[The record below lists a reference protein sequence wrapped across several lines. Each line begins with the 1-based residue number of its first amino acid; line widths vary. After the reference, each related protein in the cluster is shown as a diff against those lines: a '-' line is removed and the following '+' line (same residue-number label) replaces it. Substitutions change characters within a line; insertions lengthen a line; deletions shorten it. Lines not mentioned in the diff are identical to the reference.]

1 MRELEINLLLQKAE
15 ELKALFVLG
24 QRVIPFLEEIF
35 MFIKDITPLLDEI
48 NFSIEENLQKMPK
61 ASQQLSRVTEATE
74 IATTEILDTLD
85 GMSYKSDV
93 ISGNLKQ
100 MTALQAKQHHIVTSL
115 RGIIERGEA
124 TGGGSGTVSDLISL
138 LQSLTDQPHSQQDRQ
153 LPPVEE
159 ITPDITNLVN
169 NSEDVLESIRMDT
182 TQIMMA
188 LQVQDI
194 TSQQLA
200 AVNNLLQTVQSR
212 LGQIMVQFK
221 GSDLGEL
228 IGVTAG
234 KGAKSAP
241 DHSVSKISEMHRTI
255 AFDED
260 AVSALDSKAKRQDM
274 VNDIFTDFQSGATQP
289 AQNDIDNLFAKGPS
303 PNSSSG
309 SVNTTLNEPASA
321 DDINALFAGN
331 TASAN
336 LNEPA
341 STDDINALFAGNT
354 ASANLNEPASTDD
367 INALFAANSSKQPTK
382 EVVSETINETPSQDE
397 ISSIFN
403 SVSDTPSQGDID
415 ALFGKI

>member
-138 LQSLTDQPHSQQDRQ
+138 LHSLTDQPHSQQDRQ

-228 IGVTAG
+228 IGATAG
-234 KGAKSAP
+234 KGVRSAP

-260 AVSALDSKAKRQDM
+260 AVSALDSKVKRQDM

-289 AQNDIDNLFAKGPS
+289 AQNDIDNLFAKSPS
-303 PNSSSG
+303 PNSSSE
-309 SVNTTLNEPASA
+309 NTASANITLNEPASA

-341 STDDINALFAGNT
+341 SA
-354 ASANLNEPASTDD
+354 DD